1 MLKTLKENFYHR
13 SNCRLCESNNLKL
26 VIPLEKIPITEKY
39 VGPAERDFTD
49 ELYPIDVYMC
59 LDCSHV
65 QLLDIID
72 PNILWDDFT
81 FRTAQ
86 AQIIIDHMKDIAK
99 TTCGKYE
106 IPENSLVI
114 DVGSNDG
121 TLLRC
126 FKDLQMKVLGIDPA
140 EEIAMEANNGGIPTI
155 PQFLTKSLAKK
166 IVNDHG
172 KAHIVTCFNAF
183 AHTDDMN
190 QYMLCLADM
199 VAPEGIFV
207 FEVSYLVD
215 IVDNLLLGAII
226 HEHLCHHSVIPIVE
240 FLNRHGMELISVER
254 NPYQGGSFIG
264 TAQHLTGSRKANS
277 SVSEAIEYEK
287 KRKFHLP
294 ETIEVFSM
302 RLAKLVDE
310 LTRLFSKWEDK
321 NAVIAGFGAARSG
334 PTLLAQFKIGKQISV
349 IFDDHPQKV
358 NKYTPGDK
366 IRVLP
371 SKELVKRMPDYTI
384 ILAWVHADTIIS
396 NNHEY
401 LIKGG
406 NFVLLLPEIKIISAK
421 DVI

>member
-1 MLKTLKENFYHR
+1 MVKTLKENYYHR
-13 SNCRLCESNNLKL
+13 STCRLCESNNLKL

-39 VGPAERDFTD
+39 VGPDERHVKD

-65 QLLDIID
+65 QLLDVID

-86 AQIIIDHMKDIAK
+86 AQIIIEHMKDIAK
-99 TTCGKYE
+99 ATYGKYE
-106 IPENSLVI
+106 IPEKSLVI

-121 TLLRC
+121 TLLQG
-126 FKDLQMKVLGIDPA
+126 FKDHQMKVVGIDPA
-140 EEIAMEANNGGIPTI
+140 EKIAMEANNAGIPTI
-155 PQFLTKSLAKK
+155 PKFLTKSLVKE
-166 IVNDHG
+166 IVKEHG
-172 KAHIVTCFNAF
+172 KAYVVTCFNAF

-190 QYMLCLADM
+190 QYMSCIADM
-199 VAPEGIFV
+199 VAPEGIFI

-215 IVDNLLLGAII
+215 IIDDLLLGAII
-226 HEHLCHHSVIPIVE
+226 HEHLCHHSVIPMVE
-240 FLNRHGMELISVER
+240 FLKRHGMELISIER
-254 NPYQGGSFIG
+254 NHFQGGSFIG
-264 TAQHLTGSRKANS
+264 TAQHISGSRKVNG
-277 SVSEAIEYEK
+277 SVSETIEYEK
-287 KRKFHLP
+287 KRKLHLP
-294 ETIEVFSM
+294 ETIEVFSS
-302 RLAKLVDE
+302 RLSKLVDE
-310 LTRLFSKWEDK
+310 STRLFSKWADE

-334 PTLLAQFKIGKQISV
+334 PTLLAQFKIGNEISF

-366 IRVLP
+366 IKVYP
-371 SKELVKRMPDYTI
+371 TQELVKRMPDYTV

-406 NFVLLLPEIKIISAK
+406 NFVLLLPEIKIISAR

>member
-1 MLKTLKENFYHR
+1 MKTLEQNYYHR
-13 SNCRLCESNNLKL
+13 STCRLCESNNLKL
-26 VIPLEKIPITEKY
+26 VVPLEKIPITEKY
-39 VGPAERDFTD
+39 VGLDERDTKD

-59 LDCSHV
+59 LDCRHV

-72 PNILWDDFT
+72 PKILWDDFT
-81 FRTAQ
+81 FRTGQ
-86 AQIIIDHMKDIAK
+86 AQIIIEHMKDVAK
-99 TTCGKYE
+99 TTCEKYE
-106 IPENSLVI
+106 ISKNSLVI

-121 TLLRC
+121 TLLQG
-126 FKDLQMKVLGIDPA
+126 FKDQQMKVLGIDPV
-140 EEIAMEANNGGIPTI
+140 EEIAMEANNAGIPTI
-155 PQFLTKSLAKK
+155 PQFLTKSLAREIIKK
-166 IVNDHG
+166 HG
-172 KAHIVTCFNAF
+172 KAYVVTCFNAF

-199 VAPEGIFV
+199 VAPEGIFL

-215 IVDNLLLGAII
+215 IIDNLLLGAII
-226 HEHLCHHSVIPIVE
+226 HEHLCHHSVIPMVE
-240 FLNRHGMELISVER
+240 FLNRNGMELISVER
-254 NPYQGGSFIG
+254 NPYQGESFIG
-264 TAQHLTGSRKANS
+264 TAQHITGSRKVND

-294 ETIEVFSM
+294 ETIEIFSS
-302 RLAKLVDE
+302 RLNKLVDE
-310 LTRLFSKWEDK
+310 STRLFSKWADE
-321 NAVIAGFGAARSG
+321 NAVIAGFGASRSG
-334 PTLLAQFKIGKQISV
+334 PTLLAQFNIGKGISF

-366 IRVLP
+366 IKVYP
-371 SKELVKRMPDYTI
+371 TQELVRRMPDYTV

-406 NFVLLLPEIKIISAK
+406 NFVLLLPEIKIISVR